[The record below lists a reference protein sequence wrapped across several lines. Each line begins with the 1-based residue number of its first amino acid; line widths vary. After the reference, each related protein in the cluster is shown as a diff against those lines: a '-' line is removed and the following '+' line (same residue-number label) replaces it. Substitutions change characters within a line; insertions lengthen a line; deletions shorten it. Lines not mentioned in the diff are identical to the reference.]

1 MLTLELRS
9 IRRPSKSHRPCS
21 VGVYHKSQHP
31 QHRETESVYLRCQA
45 RMMDTVNWQASC
57 VLVRVLQALLK
68 TPQARP
74 LYSKG
79 LRDDLRDE
87 LCQFVEYTEGP

>member
-1 MLTLELRS
+1 
-9 IRRPSKSHRPCS
+9 
-21 VGVYHKSQHP
+21 
-31 QHRETESVYLRCQA
+31 
-45 RMMDTVNWQASC
+45 MMDTVNWQASC

-87 LCQFVEYTEGP
+87 LRQFVEYTEGP